1 MTLPQSGTTERP
13 LGRDLAYA
21 ARYYLRTR
29 WTLVALASLAVVL
42 GLYFGGWAWLVAA
55 GLAPILL
62 STPCLIMCGLGVCMM
77 CRGQNQPGAPGSDHT
92 GDMQAALASMSS
104 DDALEYAISQMGPA
118 DHVEGHFDR
127 DTVDASTSTA
137 LDAPKANSSSVIA
150 ASCCHDGA
158 VDTQPAQSNQDR
170 SAERSSSHA

>member
-1 MTLPQSGTTERP
+1 LTLQQVERFTTVDDGENPMTLPQSGTTERP

-62 STPCLIMCGLGVCMM
+62 STLPCLVMCGLGVCMM
-77 CRGQNQPGAPGSDHT
+77 CRGQKQPV
-92 GDMQAALASMSS
+92 ASRDAVDTPTSS
-104 DDALEYAISQMGPA
+104 
-118 DHVEGHFDR
+118 
-127 DTVDASTSTA
+127 A
-137 LDAPKANSSSVIA
+137 LDGPRTNSSSVRA

-158 VDTQPAQSNQDR
+158 VDAQPAQLNTDR
-170 SAERSSSHA
+170 SEERNSSHA